1 MFSKSLGVLKPA
13 FCPSFRSTQNH
24 FNRSLPVG
32 KNIVAGATALG
43 SAVGSLKG
51 PETRMSPAGDDL
63 LAVDGSRLVGDWV
76 NPVGIT
82 V

>member
-1 MFSKSLGVLKPA
+1 MH
-13 FCPSFRSTQNH
+13 RDTQ
-24 FNRSLPVG
+24 
-32 KNIVAGATALG
+32 VAGATALG